1 MHARLRPRDV
11 GRTGWRQTLAGYHT
25 PVHRPAAHRR
35 HGSCTVRRD
44 ATAHRAA
51 FSCAADARAVQ
62 RNATR
67 ASIAPMAASHRV
79 REVKVG
85 SVRFGGGRPFALIAG
100 PCVIESREHCLRH
113 AEALQRVCAEADVA
127 LVFKSSFDKANR
139 TSGGAFRGLGM
150 DEGLTILAE
159 VKRELGLP
167 VLTDVHERDQCAPCA
182 EVVDCLQIPAF
193 LCRQTDLL
201 LAAAATGRAVNVKK
215 GQFLAPEDTGNVL
228 AKLLDS
234 GNQDVMLTERGTC
247 FGYRTL
253 VVDFTGFPTMRAFGQ
268 PLVFDATHSVQ
279 RPGGAGTSTGGD
291 RTKVPYLCRAAV
303 ACGVDGL
310 FLEVHEDPDHAP
322 SDGPNMLRLA
332 ELPDLLRDLVR
343 VQAAANAT

>member
-1 MHARLRPRDV
+1 M
-11 GRTGWRQTLAGYHT
+11 
-25 PVHRPAAHRR
+25 
-35 HGSCTVRRD
+35 
-44 ATAHRAA
+44 
-51 FSCAADARAVQ
+51 FIK
-62 RNATR
+62 NN
-67 ASIAPMAASHRV
+67 
-79 REVKVG
+79 
-85 SVRFGGGRPFALIAG
+85 FRPFLIAG
-100 PCVIESREHCLRH
+100 PCVVESL
-113 AEALQRVCAEADVA
+113 ALQVDVA
-127 LVFKSSFDKANR
+127 GKLKETTAALGIPFIFKSSFDKANR
-139 TSGGAFRGLGM
+139 TSGAAFRGLGIE
-150 DEGLTILAE
+150 DGLAILAACKE
-159 VKRELGLP
+159 RTGLP
-167 VLTDVHERDQCAPCA
+167 VLTDVHESAQCGIAA

-228 AKLLDS
+228 AKITAA
-234 GNQDVMLTERGTC
+234 GNKNAMITERGAS

-253 VVDFTGFPTMRAFGQ
+253 VVDFAGFPTMRSFGQ

-291 RTKVPYLCRAAV
+291 RTKVPYLARAAV

-332 ELPDLLRDLVR
+332 DLEGLLRELVR
-343 VQAAANAT
+343 VQAAVRTP